1 MTRTASRLL
10 ALLAVA
16 LANVADAERF
26 SYDRYTNIVE
36 RQMFGPLPDDFDPTK
51 PPSEVVK
58 SSAERKKAEAQ
69 AEKAEELKSAVN
81 FSMINVTPDG
91 EVKVGFTDNSDKQTP
106 RNYYLGVGE
115 ERDGWLVKEAN
126 PSNATMTVVKGEIEV
141 TLTVGGDSSKS
152 DSTVTKKAG
161 APKAAAM
168 ASDGRRDH
176 STLMGLPSRTLSKK
190 ELAARLDA
198 LEKTE
203 QAKDKA
209 TREAEKERNDAK
221 HAQERAEDALRYER
235 EKNEMLQA
243 VLKSRESRQQE
254 AKPVAESAPE
264 PVSEPVQDPVPED
277 SEETSHEDDDAE

>member
-106 RNYYLGVGE
+106 RNYYMGVGE
-115 ERDGWLVKEAN
+115 ELDGWLVKEAN

-141 TLTVGGDSSKS
+141 TLKVGGDSAKS
-152 DSTVTKKAG
+152 DGATARAGSSKANAGRSSLLGGGKPRLSNKQQRAKLMADNAEMRQKMLEMQEEQKRREEEEERRKKDLEENRESIMSELNQL
-161 APKAAAM
+161 KAN
-168 ASDGRRDH
+168 
-176 STLMGLPSRTLSKK
+176 
-190 ELAARLDA
+190 LAADR
-198 LEKTE
+198 
-203 QAKDKA
+203 AKA
-209 TREAEKERNDAK
+209 EAAKKDDEENNDEGGEE
-221 HAQERAEDALRYER
+221 HA
-235 EKNEMLQA
+235 N
-243 VLKSRESRQQE
+243 
-254 AKPVAESAPE
+254 
-264 PVSEPVQDPVPED
+264 
-277 SEETSHEDDDAE
+277 DDAE